1 MANVTTNI
9 LRGALQRVKTEL
21 DSQASTFNTALAN
34 KASAT
39 SVTELSTALAA
50 KANSADIAP
59 MSAADGNALFD
70 EIFSAYQWSEGSD
83 SNGNEND

>member
-21 DSQASTFNTALAN
+21 DSWSSTFNAALAN
-34 KASAT
+34 KASAV
-39 SVTELSTALAA
+39 SVIELNTALAA
-50 KANSADIAP
+50 KANSADIIP

-70 EIFSAYQWSEGSD
+70 EIFSAYQWSEGSG
-83 SNGNEND
+83 SNGSEND

>member
-9 LRGALQRVKTEL
+9 LRGALQRIKTEL

-34 KASAT
+34 KA
-39 SVTELSTALAA
+39 TELSTALAA

-70 EIFSAYQWSEGSD
+70 EIFSDYQWSEGSD
-83 SNGNEND
+83 SNGIKND